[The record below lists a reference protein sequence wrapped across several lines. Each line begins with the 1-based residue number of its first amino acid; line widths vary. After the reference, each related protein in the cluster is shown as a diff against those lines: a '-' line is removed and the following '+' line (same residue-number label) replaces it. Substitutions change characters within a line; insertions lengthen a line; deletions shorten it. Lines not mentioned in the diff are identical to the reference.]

1 VASLSRN
8 WDREQLERE
17 IQCREFQEL
26 LRGLQ
31 CKEPFLRQFE
41 TWSDVVT
48 FMRRG
53 LSRDPLKDGILRPI
67 LSAHADDQDPRWRTV
82 LLLIFWPGL
91 EGIYFKKYFWDRLH
105 PDDLWSNIVW
115 TFLEVVCRID
125 VKRRPE
131 RLVSKIANEVFHRL
145 HDEYRR
151 VWDRMARETN
161 VEQEEFEALAGGVD
175 DTGFAEVEFREQQE
189 VEIRRFQNHM
199 EEGRISEADFLLV
212 VGSRVYGRSVADY
225 AREAGLGY
233 QVAKKRRQRAEA
245 VIRQFE
251 KKKR

>member
-8 WDREQLERE
+8 RDRERLEQELQSRE
-17 IQCREFQEL
+17 YQEL

-31 CKEPFLRQFE
+31 REEPFLRQFE
-41 TWSDVVT
+41 TWATVIA

-53 LSRDPLKDGILRPI
+53 TSRDTRKDEVLRPI
-67 LSAHADDQDPRWRTV
+67 LRAHAEDEDARWRAI
-82 LLLIFWPGL
+82 LLVIFWPAL
-91 EGIYFKKYFWDRLH
+91 ESIHFKKYHWDPVY
-105 PDDLWSNIVW
+105 PDELWSNILW
-115 TFLEVVCRID
+115 TFFEVVCRVD

-131 RLVSKIANEVFHRL
+131 RLVSKIVNDVFHRL

-151 VWDRMARETN
+151 VWDRMKRETN
-161 VEQEEFEALAGGVD
+161 VEQEEFDVLAGGVGEM
-175 DTGFAEVEFREQQE
+175 GFAEVEFREQQE
-189 VEIRRFQNHM
+189 VEVRRLRKHM
-199 EEGRISEADFLLV
+199 EEGRISEADCLLII
-212 VGSRVYGRSVADY
+212 GSRVYGQSIADY

-251 KKKR
+251 TKKR